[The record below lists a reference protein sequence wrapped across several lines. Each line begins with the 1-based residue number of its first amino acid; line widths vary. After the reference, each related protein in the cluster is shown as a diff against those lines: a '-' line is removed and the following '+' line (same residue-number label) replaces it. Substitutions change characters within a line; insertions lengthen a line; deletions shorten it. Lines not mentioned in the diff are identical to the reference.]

1 MAPAA
6 WRDGGAR
13 LSKYEYEMGS
23 VNTMNNDFAIYRYGE
38 ILLNKA
44 EAMWRMNPSSGVAL
58 DLVNQ
63 IRTRAG
69 VEPFTELNADNF
81 LAERGREL
89 CFEAKRRP
97 DMIRF
102 GRWGDAWWEK
112 GASEDFKTL
121 MPIPADQITLNEN
134 LIQNP
139 GY

>member
-1 MAPAA
+1 MSLLLMP
-6 WRDGGAR
+6 
-13 LSKYEYEMGS
+13 

-44 EAMWRMNPSSGVAL
+44 EAMWRMNNGSAPAL
-58 DLVNQ
+58 DMVNM

-69 VEPFTELNADNF
+69 MPGFAALTADDL

-97 DMIRF
+97 DLIRF
-102 GRWGDAWWEK
+102 GKWGDAWWEK
-112 GASEDFKTL
+112 GASEGFKTL
-121 MPIPADQITLNEN
+121 MPIPADQISLNSN
-134 LIQNP
+134 LDQNP